1 VTALSQSRGASIG
14 WLAGL
19 GFACVG
25 VGVVA
30 GVDPKYGV
38 AGALALG
45 FIVAVLGDLVVG
57 VAMFTTLSFLDNL
70 NVGGGLVSFDK
81 VAGLLLFASW
91 VASRT
96 AGSRRNARAVAVRH
110 PAMLLA
116 ILFFLGWS
124 TLSSAWAESSGDA
137 LVTAYRD
144 ALDLL
149 LIPIVYGAIRDR
161 RDIQI
166 IVGGYLAG
174 AIVSAIYGLISP
186 PSATSLAAGRLTGSL
201 GEANQQATVLV
212 AAIVLAVGFAALSRR
227 STPLRLLAVVA
238 VIVSFVGLVST
249 LSRAG
254 LFAFAFVLL
263 AGVLFGGRWRRRSAT
278 FLLVGVTAVVLYF
291 VALAPSS
298 ALHRVVS
305 GGTSGRSTI
314 WTVGWRMFEANP
326 VIGVGAGNFQVSSVH
341 YLERPGLVTAAFFII
356 DIPKVAHNIYLEQL
370 ATLGVPGLIALV
382 GIFIAGVSAALRAA
396 HIFERLGD
404 RPMEI
409 MSRCSIVGLFA
420 FLTADFFA
428 SELVSK
434 QLWLVFALAPAL
446 LKLADIESEG
456 ASRQADLRPSE
467 A

>member
-1 VTALSQSRGASIG
+1 
-14 WLAGL
+14 
-19 GFACVG
+19 
-25 VGVVA
+25 
-30 GVDPKYGV
+30 
-38 AGALALG
+38 
-45 FIVAVLGDLVVG
+45 
-57 VAMFTTLSFLDNL
+57 
-70 NVGGGLVSFDK
+70 
-81 VAGLLLFASW
+81 
-91 VASRT
+91 
-96 AGSRRNARAVAVRH
+96 
-110 PAMLLA
+110 
-116 ILFFLGWS
+116 
-124 TLSSAWAESSGDA
+124 
-137 LVTAYRD
+137 
-144 ALDLL
+144 
-149 LIPIVYGAIRDR
+149 
-161 RDIQI
+161 
-166 IVGGYLAG
+166 
-174 AIVSAIYGLISP
+174 
-186 PSATSLAAGRLTGSL
+186 
-201 GEANQQATVLV
+201 
-212 AAIVLAVGFAALSRR
+212 LSRR

-370 ATLGVPGLIALV
+370 ATLGVPGLIAMV

-409 MSRCSIVGLFA
+409 MARCSILGLFA
-420 FLTADFFA
+420 FLSADFFA
-428 SELVSK
+428 SELLSK

-446 LKLADIESEG
+446 LKLADIESDG

>member
-1 VTALSQSRGASIG
+1 VTALSQSRGGSIG

-19 GFACVG
+19 GFTCVG

-70 NVGGGLVSFDK
+70 NVGGAAVSFDK
-81 VAGLLLFASW
+81 VVGLLLFGSW

-96 AGSRRNARAVAVRH
+96 AGSRRNARAVALRH
-110 PAMLLA
+110 PAMLLS
-116 ILFFLGWS
+116 IVFFLGWS
-124 TLSSAWAESSGDA
+124 TLSAAWARNSGDA
-137 LVTAYRD
+137 LNTTYRD

-161 RDIQI
+161 RDVQI
-166 IVGGYLAG
+166 VVGGYLAG
-174 AIVSAIYGLISP
+174 AIFSAVYGLITP
-186 PSATSLAAGRLTGSL
+186 PAATSLAAGRLTGSL

-212 AAIVLAVGFAALSRR
+212 AAIVLAVGFASLSRR
-227 STPLRLLAVVA
+227 STPLKLFALVA
-238 VIVSFVGLVST
+238 VIVSFIGLVGT

-254 LFAFAFVLL
+254 LLAFGFVLA
-263 AGVLFGGRWRRRSAT
+263 AGIVFGGRWRRGAAT
-278 FLLVGVTAVVLYF
+278 FLVVGSAAVVVYF
-291 VALAPSS
+291 AALAPTS
-298 ALHRVVS
+298 ALQRVIS

-314 WTVGWRMFEANP
+314 WTVGWRMFEGNP
-326 VIGVGAGNFQVSSVH
+326 VVGVGAGNFQVSSVD
-341 YLERPGLVTAAFFII
+341 YLQRPGLVTAAFYII
-356 DIPKVAHNIYLEQL
+356 DVPKVAHNIYLEQL
-370 ATLGVPGLIALV
+370 ATLGIPGLIGML
-382 GIFIAGVSAALRAA
+382 GIFVAGVSAALRAA

-404 RPMEI
+404 RQMEI
-409 MSRCSIVGLFA
+409 MARCSILALFA
-420 FLTADFFA
+420 FLSADFFA
-428 SELVSK
+428 SELLSK

-446 LKLADIESEG
+446 LKLADIESENTI
-456 ASRQADLRPSE
+456 AQPDLAFAD